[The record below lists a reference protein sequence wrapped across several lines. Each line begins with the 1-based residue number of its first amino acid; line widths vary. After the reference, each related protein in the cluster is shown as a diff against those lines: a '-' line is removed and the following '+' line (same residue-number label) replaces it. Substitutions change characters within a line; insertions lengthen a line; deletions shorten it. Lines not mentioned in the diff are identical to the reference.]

1 MASKVLQDLSYE
13 IIFTHPTDY
22 SVTLVRPVTTK

>member
-1 MASKVLQDLSYE
+1 MGEVLQDLSFE

-22 SVTLVRPVTTK
+22 SVTLIRPVTTK